1 MMATDPVIRVRM
13 YRQGLGD
20 CLLLTVDP
28 EGVPVHVLIDCGTLG
43 STTTG
48 VKIAEV
54 AKDIIAE
61 TGGHLHA
68 LVVTHEHKDHVSG
81 FTPKNFGAL
90 TVDRTFAAWTENP
103 ADADAVK
110 LVKYEG
116 DLAAALRLAA
126 NAFAARR
133 VSREDRWALH
143 DVRKGVRQIL
153 GFVGETGGE
162 APLGSDFAETV
173 DQAMKFAL
181 GKSGPGG
188 LRYLQPGDVL
198 EEAWLPG
205 VRVYVLGPPRDFNA
219 LKRMGDH
226 GSAELYDLVEQL
238 SSNLGIAAGF
248 AASAQDYGTYRSELS
263 PAEREEFDR
272 KLPFDSRFR
281 LEADAGGCE
290 ATFPAYYEEDAA
302 WRRID
307 EDWLGAA
314 SDLALQLDNMTNNT
328 SLALAFERIAD
339 GRVLLFPA
347 DAQLGNWMSWPALSF
362 TVTDADGSER
372 TVTSRDLL
380 KRTVFYKVGHHG
392 SHNATVNVE
401 GLERMESDELVAMIP
416 LDHEVAKNK
425 SWTMPAHGLYA
436 RLVEKTRGRVLR
448 SDTGWPEDKHIPAD
462 RQAEWIALRA
472 TSGVR
477 VEPLYVEFTLS

>member
-1 MMATDPVIRVRM
+1 MANDPVIRVRM

-20 CLLLTVDP
+20 CLLLTFDP
-28 EGVPVHVLIDCGTLG
+28 AGAPVHVLIDCGTLG
-43 STTTG
+43 STTPG
-48 VKIAEV
+48 VKMADV

-61 TGGHLHA
+61 TGGHVHA

-81 FTPKNFGAL
+81 FTPRNFDGLKA
-90 TVDRTFAAWTENP
+90 DRTFAAWTENP
-103 ADADAVK
+103 ADEDARK

-126 NAFAARR
+126 NAFAARA
-133 VSREDRWALH
+133 VDRDDPWALH

-153 GFVGETGGE
+153 GFVGEAGGE
-162 APLGSDFAETV
+162 GPLGSDFAETV
-173 DQAMKFAL
+173 DAAMKFAL
-181 GKSGPGG
+181 GRSGPGG
-188 LRYLQPGDVL
+188 LRYLEPGDVL
-198 EEAWLPG
+198 EEPWLPG
-205 VRVYVLGPPRDFNA
+205 VRVYVLGPPRDLDA
-219 LKRMGDH
+219 LKKLGEH
-226 GSAELYDLVEQL
+226 GSPELYEMMAQL

-248 AASAQDYGTYRSELS
+248 AASAQDYATYRSELS

-290 ATFPAYYEEDAA
+290 ATFPAYYEPDAA

-328 SLALAFERIAD
+328 SLALAFERLSD

-347 DAQLGNWMSWPALSF
+347 DAQLGNWMSWPGLSF
-362 TVTDADGSER
+362 AVTDADGTQR

-380 KRTVFYKVGHHG
+380 RRTVFYKVGHHG
-392 SHNATVNVE
+392 SHNATVNAE

-416 LDHEVAKNK
+416 LDQTVAKNK
-425 SWTMPAHGLYA
+425 EWTMPAPGLYA
-436 RLVEKTRGRVLR
+436 RLIEKTRGRVVR

-462 RQAEWIALRA
+462 KQAEWKALREA
-472 TSGVR
+472 SGVK
-477 VEPLYVEFTLS
+477 VEPMYIQFTLS